1 MNTLYNIHNNPFVKY
16 SAEEELEDWSAEVVP
31 KPEYN
36 YWQMKNA
43 WWRKK

>member
-31 KPEYN
+31 NSSITDLDEL
-36 YWQMKNA
+36 A
-43 WWRKK
+43 L